1 MNETLYRKYRPQT
14 FADVVG
20 QDSIVQSLSKAITD
34 NKIAHAYLFT
44 GSRGTGKTTIARI
57 VAHDLGVQ
65 PVDIEEIDA
74 ASNRGID
81 DIRALREAVHSLPFS
96 SPYKVYIIDEVHM
109 LTKEAFNALLK
120 TLEEPPKHIIF
131 ILATTDLEKVPETIV
146 SRCQTVMFRRPTE
159 TILANHVIDI
169 AKREGRT
176 LEPAAAGLIAM
187 LADGAFRDAL
197 GILQKVLNSTD
208 PVGKQVS
215 NGAGKNVTV
224 EMVSDIT
231 GAPALSAV
239 LDLLEG
245 IVTKDTEKSLAVLQ
259 KLHVAKSN
267 VDLFAHMLLEK
278 YRLLLLTRIAPAVA
292 KESMALLSETEQT
305 LFANLIKDSVAGIQ
319 SKYLSGLLDTVSSV
333 KGASVKVLPLEIFVL
348 KLAEESK

>member
-20 QDSIVQSLSKAITD
+20 QDAIVQSLSKAIAD

-65 PVDIEEIDA
+65 SVDIEEIDA

-146 SRCQTVMFRRPTE
+146 SRCQTVMFRRPAE

-197 GILQKVLNSTD
+197 GTLQKVLNSTD
-208 PVGKQVS
+208 DKKVS
-215 NGAGKNVTV
+215 VDTV
-224 EMVSDIT
+224 SAIT

-259 KLHVAKSN
+259 KLHETKSN

-278 YRLLLLTRIAPAVA
+278 YRLLLLARIAPAVV

-305 LFANLIKDSVAGIQ
+305 LFTKLIKENVAGVQ
-319 SKYLSGLLDTVSSV
+319 SKYLSGLLDTVSAV

-348 KLAEESK
+348 KLAEEVK

>member
-20 QDSIVQSLSKAITD
+20 QDAIVQSLTKAIAD

-96 SPYKVYIIDEVHM
+96 SPHKVYIIDEVHM

-197 GILQKVLNSTD
+197 GILQKVLNSNDDKKISVDT
-208 PVGKQVS
+208 VS
-215 NGAGKNVTV
+215 
-224 EMVSDIT
+224 SIT

-245 IVTKDTEKSLAVLQ
+245 IVTKDTEKSLAVLHA
-259 KLHVAKSN
+259 LHETKSN

-278 YRLLLLTRIAPAVA
+278 YRLLLLARIAPTVA

-305 LFANLIKDSVAGIQ
+305 LFAKLIKDSVAGIQ
-319 SKYLSGLLDTVSSV
+319 SKYLSGLLDTVSAV
-333 KGASVKVLPLEIFVL
+333 KSASVKVLPLEIFVL
-348 KLAEESK
+348 KLAEEAK

>member
-20 QDSIVQSLSKAITD
+20 QDSIVQSLSKAIAD

-120 TLEEPPKHIIF
+120 TIEEPPKHIIF

-146 SRCQTVMFRRPTE
+146 SRCQSVAFRRPNE

-197 GILQKVLNSTD
+197 GILQKVLNATD
-208 PVGKQVS
+208 DKKVS
-215 NGAGKNVTV
+215 VDTV
-224 EMVSDIT
+224 SAIT
-231 GAPALSAV
+231 GAPALSVV

-259 KLHVAKSN
+259 KLYEAKSN
-267 VDLFAHMLLEK
+267 VDLFAHILLEK
-278 YRLLLLTRIAPAVA
+278 YRLLLLARIAPGVA
-292 KESMALLSETEQT
+292 KESMALMSETEQT
-305 LFANLIKDSVAGIQ
+305 LFAKLIKDSVAGIQ
-319 SKYLSGLLDTVSSV
+319 SKYLSGLLDTVSAV
-333 KGASVKVLPLEIFVL
+333 KGASVKVLPLEIFIL
-348 KLAEESK
+348 KLAEEGK

>member
-1 MNETLYRKYRPQT
+1 MNETLYRKYRPQS

-20 QDSIVQSLSKAITD
+20 QDSIVQSLSKAIQDKKT
-34 NKIAHAYLFT
+34 AHAYLFT

-131 ILATTDLEKVPETIV
+131 ILATTDLEKVPETV
-146 SRCQTVMFRRPTE
+146 SSRCQTVMFRRPTE
-159 TILANHVIDI
+159 TILANHVINI
-169 AKREGRT
+169 AKQEGRI
-176 LEPAAAGLIAM
+176 LEPDAAGLVAM

-208 PVGKQVS
+208 DKKVS
-215 NGAGKNVTV
+215 VDI
-224 EMVSDIT
+224 VSSIT
-231 GAPALSAV
+231 GAPAMSMV
-239 LDLLEG
+239 LEMLEG
-245 IVTKDTEKSLAVLQ
+245 VVTKDTEKSLAVIQ
-259 KLHVAKSN
+259 KLHTTKSN
-267 VDLFAHMLLEK
+267 IDLFVHMLLEK
-278 YRLLLLTRIAPAVA
+278 YRLLLLARIAPTVA
-292 KESMALLSETEQT
+292 KESMTLLSETEQT
-305 LFANLIKDSVAGIQ
+305 LFTKLIKENVAGIQ
-319 SKYLSGLLDTVSSV
+319 SKYLSGLLDVS
-333 KGASVKVLPLEIFVL
+333 G
-348 KLAEESK
+348 